1 MEKEHKYTSL
11 QEEVDGQHKIILKLR
26 QKYKQAESEL
36 SAVTRD
42 QGDVRLELTDTIR
55 EQEKDL
61 DFLNAIVSMML
72 KEGEMYRLKEKIDYD
87 FETGKW
93 KVPPFLIKNKEV
105 AFPKIKN
112 AMNLVKDAMEER
124 EVVIAETGEV
134 LSQDSSASGSGFG
147 RKGISG
153 NFKNGQ
159 SGSSR

>member
-1 MEKEHKYTSL
+1 MLEKETHYNSL
-11 QEEVDGQHKIILKLR
+11 QEEVESQRKIIKKLR

-42 QGDVRLELTDTIR
+42 QDGARLELTDTIR

-61 DFLNAIVSMML
+61 DFLNAICSNML

-87 FETGKW
+87 FESGKW

-105 AFPKIKN
+105 AFPKIRMAKE
-112 AMNLVKDAMEER
+112 LVKQEMDNR

-134 LSQDSSASGSGFG
+134 LSGSEGSASKYGAVN
-147 RKGISG
+147 GI
-153 NFKNGQ
+153 
-159 SGSSR
+159 

>member
-1 MEKEHKYTSL
+1 MEKEHKYNSL
-11 QEEVDGQHKIILKLR
+11 QEEVEEQRKIIKKLR

-42 QGDVRLELTDTIR
+42 QDDARLDLTDTIR

-72 KEGEMYRLKEKIDYD
+72 KEGEMYRLKEKIEYD
-87 FETGKW
+87 FEVGKW

-112 AMNLVKDAMEER
+112 AMNLVKDAMQER
-124 EVVIAETGEV
+124 DIVMADTGEV
-134 LSQDSSASGSGFG
+134 LS
-147 RKGISG
+147 
-153 NFKNGQ
+153 
-159 SGSSR
+159 

>member
-1 MEKEHKYTSL
+1 MEKEHKYNSL
-11 QEEVDGQHKIILKLR
+11 QEEVEEQRKIIKKLR

-42 QGDVRLELTDTIR
+42 QDDARLDLTDTIR

-72 KEGEMYRLKEKIDYD
+72 KEGEMYRLKEKIEYD
-87 FETGKW
+87 FEVGKW

-112 AMNLVKDAMEER
+112 AMNLVKDAMQER
-124 EVVIAETGEV
+124 EIVMADTGEV
-134 LSQDSSASGSGFG
+134 LS
-147 RKGISG
+147 
-153 NFKNGQ
+153 
-159 SGSSR
+159 